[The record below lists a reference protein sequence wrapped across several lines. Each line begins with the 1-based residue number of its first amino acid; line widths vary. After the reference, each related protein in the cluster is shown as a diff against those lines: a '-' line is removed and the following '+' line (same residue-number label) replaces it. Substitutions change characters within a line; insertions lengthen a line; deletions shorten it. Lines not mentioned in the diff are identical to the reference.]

1 MHAPH
6 EREKGEPGAPGVP
19 SPVDAVGDIQGQ
31 PGVPQAARPMK
42 NLRMVRERSGGAR
55 SKADA
60 TMEELRRLTL
70 RVTALQVR
78 IRSIDDRLSVPYAS
92 DPALEKLAEER
103 ASRDLPPLPHA
114 LVWFDL
120 YCDIKRFL
128 DTSSVLLYLYERV
141 PQSHRR
147 APNIA
152 DVLARMWSTGVEF
165 PLSRMDTATATAT
178 TQDEAF
184 TLSDACSNT
193 LYYTYSLFSS
203 ILEGTTSRAVRRACI
218 EWLGSIAA
226 QLAVMLHHSFFGSM
240 RGRSTLRAVSLPSD
254 ALDMYECGAWRAA
267 ALHWRGTAVRESPQH
282 GVLYAALASVDC
294 DHPLNT
300 LYWYCKSMQVARPY
314 FGACAAATDIAG
326 RVTQAEAP
334 EDLYIFIQGMLLR
347 GSFDVDDA
355 CARLAR
361 ALYDG
366 EPLCE
371 TQWMRMALCC
381 VAALLEYGSASA
393 FISIRLLAAHLVPAK
408 DRRASHEFPQAAAAL
423 DSPANVTP
431 AVFPEPTAAALELM
445 LMLVD
450 AAAASLD
457 ADSDIGTPSAAFL
470 IIVFSFI
477 HAVSLRSQPQMVAL
491 QTAVRARVPWR
502 AIARVAHS
510 LIARGYSPPQD
521 DDLPRLASNELP
533 EDWVLHGTSWALTGP
548 WYFGGADVG
557 HADPSVGGAHV
568 STWGY
573 LESNEADMFAARD
586 TTAGRRC
593 LMRQPLQAQ
602 LHDEVHLRDVRCAR
616 LYLVSSITYY
626 LLGKSLDAEPGADE
640 DGEAEAEDGD
650 AEEDGEADGDGEAP
664 AAMDDAS
671 SSAVSLTSPADA
683 SPSAAQQAA
692 QNGEYYSAVPG

>member
-6 EREKGEPGAPGVP
+6 EGEKGQSGAQGVP
-19 SPVDAVGDIQGQ
+19 SAVDAVPDVEGQ
-31 PGVPQAARPMK
+31 LGVLHAARPMK
-42 NLRMVRERSGGAR
+42 NLRMVRERSGTSR
-55 SKADA
+55 SRVDA

-70 RVTALQVR
+70 RVSALQDR
-78 IRSIDDRLSVPYAS
+78 IRSIDDRLSVPYSGDA
-92 DPALEKLAEER
+92 ALDKLAEER
-103 ASRDLPPLPHA
+103 ASRDLAPLPHA

-141 PQSHRR
+141 PQNHRR
-147 APNIA
+147 AQNIA

-165 PLSRMDTATATAT
+165 PLSRMDTATATAS

-203 ILEGTTSRAVRRACI
+203 ILESTTSRAVRRACI

-226 QLAVMLHHSFFGSM
+226 QLAVMLHHSYFGSM
-240 RGRSTLRAVSLPSD
+240 RGRSTLRAVMLPSD
-254 ALDMYECGAWRAA
+254 ALDMYEYSAWRAA
-267 ALHWRGTAVRESPQH
+267 ALHWRGMAVHESPQH
-282 GVLYAALASVDC
+282 GVLYASLASVDC
-294 DHPLNT
+294 EHPLNT

-314 FGACAAATDIAG
+314 FGARAAATDISG
-326 RVTQAEAP
+326 RVAQAEVP
-334 EDLYIFIQGMLLR
+334 EELYLSIQGMLLR
-347 GSFDVDDA
+347 GSYSVDEA

-381 VAALLEYGSASA
+381 VAALLEYGNAKA
-393 FISIRLLAAHLVPAK
+393 FINIRLLAAHLVPAR
-408 DRRASHEFPQAAAAL
+408 DRRAPREFPQLAAAL
-423 DSPANVTP
+423 DSPANATP
-431 AVFPEPTAAALELM
+431 VVFPEPTAAALELM
-445 LMLVD
+445 LMLID

-477 HAVSLRSQPQMVAL
+477 HAVSLRPQPQMIAL

-521 DDLPRLASNELP
+521 EDLPRLASNELP
-533 EDWVLHGTSWALTGP
+533 EDWVLHGTSWALAGP
-548 WYFGGADVG
+548 WYFGGTDVG
-557 HADPSVGGAHV
+557 HVDPSIGGAHV
-568 STWGY
+568 SMWGY
-573 LESNEADMFAARD
+573 LESNEADMFASRD
-586 TTAGRRC
+586 TTACRRC

-626 LLGKSLDAEPGADE
+626 LLGMSLDA
-640 DGEAEAEDGD
+640 
-650 AEEDGEADGDGEAP
+650 
-664 AAMDDAS
+664 DAS
-671 SSAVSLTSPADA
+671 SSAV
-683 SPSAAQQAA
+683 AAQHAA
-692 QNGEYYSAVPG
+692 RNGECFAAVPDCATTAPLT